1 MSSPTR
7 RVLSSMRQHGVRYL
21 LMGGQACIT
30 YGAAEFSRDTE
41 IPNPYRINTT
51 NVAKLANVCA
61 MICTV
66 NATRCTFCAL
76 FSSSTGTTTVAPSR
90 GFGFSEINH
99 STRWRVSIFPFGW
112 IT

>member
-1 MSSPTR
+1 
-7 RVLSSMRQHGVRYL
+7 
-21 LMGGQACIT
+21 
-30 YGAAEFSRDTE
+30 
-41 IPNPYRINTT
+41 
-51 NVAKLANVCA
+51 

-90 GFGFSEINH
+90 GFGFSEITH

-112 IT
+112 ITYARRSFPMSEPPPAARM